1 MQDLPIIS
9 EQGLRLGAIQDAYF
23 DPTEQR
29 VIAFVVDWENDL
41 VRGPENLL
49 PLMQISGLNADI
61 VTVPNELGVSAGLEH
76 DFQIETEGLLLA
88 VEQVVGDQ
96 VKLAAGTVLGEIVDV
111 MFDPT
116 DGSVAFYEVGPVGD
130 TVTDQPTALVAPEP
144 TFEFAERVLTVPDDV
159 QARMT
164 RRAKQQQAEG
174 PEVEPTLN
182 VAFLE
187 ANEDRVGEDDI
198 EVTRSQTQQ
207 PY

>member
-1 MQDLPIIS
+1 MQDMPIIS
-9 EQGLRLGAIQDAYF
+9 EQGVRLGAIQDAYF

-49 PLMQISGLNADI
+49 PLMQISELNADI

-76 DFQIETEGLLLA
+76 DFQIETEGLLMGIS
-88 VEQVVGDQ
+88 QVVGDT
-96 VKLAAGTVLGEIVDV
+96 VKLSKGEVLGEIVDM

-130 TVTDQPTALVAPEP
+130 AVTDQPTSLVAPEP
-144 TFEFAERVLTVPDDV
+144 TFEFNEHALVVPDDV
-159 QARMT
+159 KERMT
-164 RRAKQQQAEG
+164 RRAKQREED
-174 PEVEPTLN
+174 PEMTPQLN

-187 ANEDRVGEDDI
+187 ANEDRVGEEDI